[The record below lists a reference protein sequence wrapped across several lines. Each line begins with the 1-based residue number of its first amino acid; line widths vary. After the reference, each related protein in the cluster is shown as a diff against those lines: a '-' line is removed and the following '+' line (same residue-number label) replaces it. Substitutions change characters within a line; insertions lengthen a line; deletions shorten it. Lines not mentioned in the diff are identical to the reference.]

1 MKDHENSHLME
12 KVADA
17 LRKAAVE
24 IEEFQVKSA
33 LGKAEAQDKYEETKK
48 KFNRFIHESKT
59 KMKSGKEKLEELH
72 TKLDELRV
80 QLALGKAESV
90 DTFKE
95 QKRKL
100 LSLLHQIEV
109 KIKTNEKLRKIYAIL
124 LIEIEIFKVELEIIE
139 EKFDEG
145 KAGAK
150 TAFEKGKK
158 EFDHFIENLKSKDP
172 EEEEGRWEH
181 FQGEISEAFDHF
193 KKAFKKV

>member
-1 MKDHENSHLME
+1 MTDHENTHLMD

-33 LGKAEAQDKYEETKK
+33 LGKAEAQDKYEEVKK
-48 KFNRFIHESKT
+48 KFNRFIHDSKS
-59 KMKSGKEKLEELH
+59 KMKTGKEKLDDLH

-80 QLALGKAESV
+80 QLALGKAESRDAFV
-90 DTFKE
+90 E

-100 LSLLHQIEV
+100 LSLLHQVEV
-109 KIKTNEKLRKIYAIL
+109 KIKTNEKFRKLYAIL
-124 LIEIEIFKVELEIIE
+124 LIEIEIFKVQLEILE

-145 KAGAK
+145 KDGAK
-150 TAFEKGKK
+150 AAFEKGKR
-158 EFDHFIENLKSKDP
+158 EFNDFIETLKTKDTK
-172 EEEEGRWEH
+172 EEETRWEH

-193 KKAFKKV
+193 KQAFKKD

>member
-1 MKDHENSHLME
+1 MKDHENSHLMD

-33 LGKAEAQDKYEETKK
+33 LGKAEAQDKYEEVKK
-48 KFNRFIHESKT
+48 KFNRFIHDSKS
-59 KMKSGKEKLEELH
+59 KMTTGKEKLDELH

-80 QLALGKAESV
+80 QLALGKAESR

-109 KIKTNEKLRKIYAIL
+109 KIKTNEKLRKLYAIL
-124 LIEIEIFKVELEIIE
+124 LIEIEIFKVQLEILE

-145 KAGAK
+145 KEGANA
-150 TAFEKGKK
+150 AFEKGKT
-158 EFDHFIENLKSKDP
+158 EFNAFIKDLKTKNAK
-172 EEEEGRWEH
+172 EEETRWEH

-193 KKAFKKV
+193 KHAFKKD